1 MVKARE
7 IGAPMRFIDL
17 ATEVNLSLP
26 SYFVGIATGILGG
39 LSGKKIIVIGVAYK
53 PGVTDTRETPALTLI
68 ELLRSAGALVE
79 WHDDLV
85 DTWNG
90 ERSVGLSDEYDLAIL
105 VNPHEETDLSVLG
118 KTAVLN
124 TRGGY

>member
-1 MVKARE
+1 
-7 IGAPMRFIDL
+7 MRFIDL

-53 PGVTDTRETPALTLI
+53 QGVTDTRETPALTLI

-90 ERSVGLSDEYDLAIL
+90 ERSVGLSDQYDLAIL